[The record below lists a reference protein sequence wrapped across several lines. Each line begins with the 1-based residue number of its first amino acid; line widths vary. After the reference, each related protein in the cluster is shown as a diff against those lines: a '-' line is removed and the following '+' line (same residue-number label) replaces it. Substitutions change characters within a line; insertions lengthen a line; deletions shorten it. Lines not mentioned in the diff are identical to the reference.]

1 MLRRQGQHVV
11 YPALRRLA
19 SHTQQQCT
27 NPRHLF
33 ATFYANYATA
43 SNTLAPSKELSRLQQ
58 AIGQGNIQ
66 QAALAYKSMVSHI
79 KAGEKSINR
88 DLIRRLLMLARHGK
102 RKEDIDFINSV
113 ISDMKQKLQ
122 LKPTPFEYHALMYA
136 YGLQQSPEKAYA
148 ILERMKRDDH
158 IKPTLHTYNTLLGC
172 YKRVNNVDRAEEI
185 LAEMKQHKIKPDTVT
200 YNTMLHLLLRT
211 HHYQRMMDMYQAM
224 KADKARPDSYT
235 FSTLL
240 DAAVKSKDLH
250 FGSEIYGQI
259 TQKCKPKDVDLTMV
273 NNMIRFVADSSGLSK
288 ALDLYYCL
296 PDRYPHIRPD
306 KVTFNIMLDVCFKSQ
321 NPAKAYQIFS
331 DMTAAKL
338 KPDVVTYGTLID
350 AEAKMGHL
358 KASIQL
364 FQDMCN
370 ASIEPNDRIF
380 NSLAN
385 IASSKSARPSDLND
399 LLDLID
405 KYQHKFKLDTK
416 AYNALMY
423 GLAQNGRS
431 NQAQHVYDTV
441 FRHAACQ
448 PDIAT
453 FTHLILAYINDNQ
466 LDDALEIYYT
476 LREHHKKCMQD
487 ATAAAT
493 KRKVKIPIQLD
504 TTFYSTIIAALSKDD
519 LNHAISYSDDTD
531 ESSPRLVAAMSFFND
546 MRPLQIQPTMH
557 TYTAMLH
564 ACGQYRDQYVLDQVH
579 KLIKVDLYLDPD
591 IAIYNAMMDA
601 YNRTGNGEKVLDI
614 WQTLSTAAASNHAQ
628 VAPDQTTVSILF
640 DSCGHNGYTQQA
652 QSIWTFLKRTR
663 FELNTNNYNSYIECL
678 CRSRG
683 RQGWDAAMAIV
694 EQDMS
699 VPSRPQHGKPVLDE
713 KTVNTL
719 LSFARKKAFDASEL
733 DRLEQWRAKMLGEPR
748 P

>member
-11 YPALRRLA
+11 CPALRRLA
-19 SHTQQQCT
+19 SHTQQHCT

-33 ATFYANYATA
+33 TTFYANYATT
-43 SNTLAPSKELSRLQQ
+43 SNTLTPSKDLSRLQQ

-66 QAALAYKSMVSHI
+66 QAAQAYKSMMSTS
-79 KAGEKSINR
+79 KAGEQSINR
-88 DLIRRLLMLARHGK
+88 ELIRKLLMLARHGK
-102 RKEDIDFINSV
+102 RREDIDFINRV
-113 ISDMKQKLQ
+113 ISDMKQRLQ
-122 LKPTPFEYHALMYA
+122 MARTPFEYHALMYA
-136 YGLQQSPEKAYA
+136 FGIQQLPEKAYD
-148 ILERMKRDDH
+148 ILERMKREDN
-158 IKPTLHTYNTLLGC
+158 IRPTLHSYNTLLGC

-185 LAEMKQHKIKPDTVT
+185 LAEMKQRNIKPDTVT

-211 HHYQRMMDMYQAM
+211 HQYQRVLDMYSAM
-224 KADKARPDSYT
+224 KADKTQPDIYT

-250 FGSEIYGQI
+250 FGSEIYSQI
-259 TQKCKPKDVDLTMV
+259 TRKCKPKEVDLTMV
-273 NNMIRFVADSSGLSK
+273 NNMIRFMADSSGLNK
-288 ALDLYYCL
+288 TLDLYYDL

-306 KVTFNIMLDVCFKSQ
+306 KVTFNILLDVCFKNQ
-321 NPAKAYQIFS
+321 NPAKAYQIFG

-338 KPDVVTYGTLID
+338 EPDVVTYGTLID

-399 LLDLID
+399 LMDLVD
-405 KYQHKFKLDTK
+405 QYQHKLKLDTK

-431 NQAQHVYDTV
+431 SQAQHLYDTV
-441 FRHAACQ
+441 FRHATCK

-466 LDDALEIYYT
+466 LDGALEIYYT
-476 LREHHKKCMQD
+476 LREHHKKCKQD
-487 ATAAAT
+487 AAT
-493 KRKVKIPIQLD
+493 TKHKVKIPIQLD

-519 LNHAISYSDDTD
+519 FNHTISFSDDAN
-531 ESSPRLVAAMSFFND
+531 ESSPRLLAAISIFND

-564 ACGQYRDQYVLDQVH
+564 ACGQYRDQYALDQVH

-614 WQTLSTAAASNHAQ
+614 WQTLSTAASDYAQ
-628 VAPDQTTVSILF
+628 VAPDQTTVSIVF
-640 DSCGHNGYTQQA
+640 DSCGHNGYIQQA
-652 QSIWTFLKRTR
+652 QSIWTFLKRTQ
-663 FELNTNNYNSYIECL
+663 FKLNTNNYNSYIECL

-699 VPSRPQHGKPVLDE
+699 VPGKPQHGKPVLDE
-713 KTVNTL
+713 KTLNTL

-733 DRLEQWRAKMLGEPR
+733 DQLDQWRTKMLSEAK
-748 P
+748 

>member
-1 MLRRQGQHVV
+1 MLGRQGPHVV
-11 YPALRRLA
+11 YPALLRRFAA
-19 SHTQQQCT
+19 SRAQHPPCT

-33 ATFYANYATA
+33 ATFYAHYATK
-43 SNTLAPSKELSRLQQ
+43 SNALAPPASDLSRLQQ
-58 AIGQGNIQ
+58 AIGQGNMQ
-66 QAALAYKSMVSHI
+66 QAAAAYKSMVSHI
-79 KAGEKSINR
+79 KAGEKPINR
-88 DLIRRLLMLARHGK
+88 DLVRRLLMLARHGK
-102 RKEDIDFINSV
+102 RRQDIDFIHSV

-148 ILERMKRDDH
+148 ILERMKRDDR

-172 YKRVNNVDRAEEI
+172 YKRANNVDRAEEI

-211 HHYQRMMDMYQAM
+211 HQYQRVIDMYRAM
-224 KADKARPDSYT
+224 QADKAQPDSYT

-240 DAAVKSKDLH
+240 DAAVKSSNLH
-250 FGSEIYGQI
+250 FGNEIYSQV
-259 TQKCKPKDVDLTMV
+259 TQTCKPRDVDLTMV
-273 NNMIRFVADSSGLSK
+273 NNMIRFVADSSGLNG
-288 ALDLYYCL
+288 ALDLYYDL
-296 PDRYPHIRPD
+296 PDRYAHIRPD
-306 KVTFNIMLDVCFKSQ
+306 RVTFNILLDVCFKNQ
-321 NPAKAYQIFS
+321 NPAKAYQLFG
-331 DMTAAKL
+331 DMTKARL
-338 KPDVVTYGTLID
+338 KPDAVTYGTLID
-350 AEAKMGHL
+350 AEAQRGHL
-358 KASIQL
+358 KTALQL
-364 FQDMCN
+364 FQHMCN
-370 ASIEPNDRIF
+370 ASIEPSDRIF

-385 IASSKSARPSDLND
+385 IASSKSARPSDVDD
-399 LLDLID
+399 LLDLVGT
-405 KYQHKFKLDTK
+405 YQHKLRLDSK
-416 AYNALMY
+416 AYNALMC

-431 NQAQHVYDTV
+431 GQAQHLYDTV
-441 FRHAACQ
+441 FRPATCK

-476 LREHHKKCMQD
+476 LREHHKKCRQD
-487 ATAAAT
+487 ATTAT
-493 KRKVKIPIQLD
+493 AKHTVKIPIQLD

-519 LNHAISYSDDTD
+519 LNQSISYSDDAD

-564 ACGQYRDQYVLDQVH
+564 ACGQYRDQYVLEQVH

-591 IAIYNAMMDA
+591 IAIYNALMDA

-614 WQTLSTAAASNHAQ
+614 WQTLSTAASDYAQ
-628 VAPDQTTVSILF
+628 VAPDQTTVSIVF
-640 DSCGHNGYTQQA
+640 DSCGHNGYVQQA
-652 QSIWTFLKRTR
+652 QSIWTFLKRTQ
-663 FELNTNNYNSYIECL
+663 FKLNTNNYNSYIECL

-699 VPSRPQHGKPVLDE
+699 LPSQPRHGKPVLEE

-719 LSFARKKAFDASEL
+719 LSFARKKEFDASEL
-733 DRLEQWRAKMLGEPR
+733 DRLDQWRTKML
-748 P
+748 